1 MGPPHY
7 KCTEANT
14 EEDREGGSEVER
26 DRAGEENGKGP
37 HQRAGQQQS
46 GGEPVREHGSQKPS
60 PQPGHWG
67 CRALRRVLGAGGG
80 GQASR
85 SLTPGIMLPVVT
97 ELHARRQRV
106 EDVGTATLL
115 DHVLLEAGVDTHL
128 EEGRGKGG
136 VRPALPPTGLIGT
149 GGEDI
154 PAPAPPL
161 RPPPPST
168 APIPPPPS
176 SGGPTLQAR
185 EMVAVETGWAS
196 PAACTWNRKGSSQGP
211 RCHSWCS
218 HYSRPQVCPRLPKNP
233 ETLRSQRSE
242 VRARWARGLPDLCL
256 PTVPGCTS

>member
-128 EEGRGKGG
+128 EEGRG
-136 VRPALPPTGLIGT
+136 T
-149 GGEDI
+149 GGGQ
-154 PAPAPPL
+154 ACPPPH
-161 RPPPPST
+161 RPDWHGRGRHTHPRPHNAPPPPLS
-168 APIPPPPS
+168 
-176 SGGPTLQAR
+176 
-185 EMVAVETGWAS
+185 
-196 PAACTWNRKGSSQGP
+196 
-211 RCHSWCS
+211 
-218 HYSRPQVCPRLPKNP
+218 
-233 ETLRSQRSE
+233 
-242 VRARWARGLPDLCL
+242 
-256 PTVPGCTS
+256 TVPITPRQLWLTHPAGPGDGRRRNRLGLTCCVYLEP